1 MLEAYALRM
10 PACIYAGENAI
21 DNLAQILAQLQ
32 AKRVALFTDRGIHDC
47 GITAPV
53 EAQIRSAGAECVLL
67 TELAVEPL
75 VDEVAET
82 VRTFR
87 ALHADLIVAVGG
99 GSVMDAAKLASVLDT
114 DDYTVRD
121 LLEKPQ
127 RARKRVRTVMIPTTA
142 GTGAE
147 ATPNAIVNVPEWQ
160 LKVGIVN
167 ADMIADYVILDARN
181 LRALPRH
188 IAASTGLDALA
199 HAIECYTSN
208 KANPFSDLVALEAL
222 ELIFHNIERA
232 CDTDDMRAKGNMLL
246 ASFYAG
252 IAITAAGTTAVHAL
266 SYPLGGRYHIA
277 HGVSNA
283 ILLTPVMRFN
293 APFITERLARVHDR
307 VWPHEEMAA
316 LQEEKA
322 KRVLDKMSQIVT
334 HLDIPRYLDDLGVDA
349 TQLDTLVDAGMK
361 VTRLLDNN
369 IRPVRAED
377 ARAIYQSLFKAQ
389 QNGGKA

>member
-53 EAQIRSAGAECVLL
+53 EAEIRSAGAECVLL

-307 VWPHEEMAA
+307 VWPHDEMAA

>member
-147 ATPNAIVNVPEWQ
+147 ATPNAIVNVPECQ

-307 VWPHEEMAA
+307 VWPHDEMAA

>member
-1 MLEAYALRM
+1 
-10 PACIYAGENAI
+10 
-21 DNLAQILAQLQ
+21 
-32 AKRVALFTDRGIHDC
+32 
-47 GITAPV
+47 
-53 EAQIRSAGAECVLL
+53 
-67 TELAVEPL
+67 
-75 VDEVAET
+75 
-82 VRTFR
+82 
-87 ALHADLIVAVGG
+87 
-99 GSVMDAAKLASVLDT
+99 
-114 DDYTVRD
+114 
-121 LLEKPQ
+121 
-127 RARKRVRTVMIPTTA
+127 
-142 GTGAE
+142 
-147 ATPNAIVNVPEWQ
+147 
-160 LKVGIVN
+160 
-167 ADMIADYVILDARN
+167 
-181 LRALPRH
+181 
-188 IAASTGLDALA
+188 
-199 HAIECYTSN
+199 
-208 KANPFSDLVALEAL
+208 
-222 ELIFHNIERA
+222 
-232 CDTDDMRAKGNMLL
+232 MRAKGNMLL

-307 VWPHEEMAA
+307 VWPHDEMAA

>member
-75 VDEVAET
+75 FFDEVAET

-142 GTGAE
+142 A
-147 ATPNAIVNVPEWQ
+147 
-160 LKVGIVN
+160 
-167 ADMIADYVILDARN
+167 
-181 LRALPRH
+181 RALRRPPMP
-188 IAASTGLDALA
+188 S
-199 HAIECYTSN
+199 SMSPN
-208 KANPFSDLVALEAL
+208 
-222 ELIFHNIERA
+222 
-232 CDTDDMRAKGNMLL
+232 GN
-246 ASFYAG
+246 
-252 IAITAAGTTAVHAL
+252 
-266 SYPLGGRYHIA
+266 
-277 HGVSNA
+277 
-283 ILLTPVMRFN
+283 
-293 APFITERLARVHDR
+293 
-307 VWPHEEMAA
+307 
-316 LQEEKA
+316 
-322 KRVLDKMSQIVT
+322 
-334 HLDIPRYLDDLGVDA
+334 
-349 TQLDTLVDAGMK
+349 
-361 VTRLLDNN
+361 
-369 IRPVRAED
+369 
-377 ARAIYQSLFKAQ
+377 
-389 QNGGKA
+389 

>member
-307 VWPHEEMAA
+307 VWPHDEMAA

-322 KRVLDKMSQIVT
+322 KRVLDKMSQIVR

-349 TQLDTLVDAGMK
+349 TQLDTRVDAGMK

>member
-1 MLEAYALRM
+1 MRTAYGSR
-10 PACIYAGENAI
+10 
-21 DNLAQILAQLQ
+21 
-32 AKRVALFTDRGIHDC
+32 C
-47 GITAPV
+47 G
-53 EAQIRSAGAECVLL
+53 
-67 TELAVEPL
+67 PL

-114 DDYTVRD
+114 DDYTIRD
-121 LLEKPQ
+121 LLKTPQ
-127 RARKRVRTVMIPTTA
+127 RARKCIRTVMIPTTA

-167 ADMIADYVILDARN
+167 ADMIADYVILDACN

-208 KANPFSDLVALEAL
+208 KANPFSDLVALESL
-222 ELIFHNIERA
+222 ELIFRNIERA
-232 CDTDDMRAKGNMLL
+232 CDTDDMRAKSNMLL

-266 SYPLGGRYHIA
+266 SYPLGGKYHIA

-283 ILLTPVMRFN
+283 ILLAPVMRFN
-293 APFITERLARVHDR
+293 APFITERLVRVHDR
-307 VWPHEEMAA
+307 VWPRDEMAVSQA
-316 LQEEKA
+316 EKA
-322 KRVLDKMSQIVT
+322 GRVLDSMTRIVA
-334 HLDIPRYLDDLGVDA
+334 HLNIPRYLDDLGVDA
-349 TQLDTLVDAGMK
+349 TQLDTLVEAAMK

-369 IRPVRAED
+369 IRPVHAED

-389 QNGGKA
+389 Q

>member
-142 GTGAE
+142 A
-147 ATPNAIVNVPEWQ
+147 
-160 LKVGIVN
+160 
-167 ADMIADYVILDARN
+167 
-181 LRALPRH
+181 RALRRPPMP
-188 IAASTGLDALA
+188 S
-199 HAIECYTSN
+199 SMSPN
-208 KANPFSDLVALEAL
+208 
-222 ELIFHNIERA
+222 
-232 CDTDDMRAKGNMLL
+232 GN
-246 ASFYAG
+246 
-252 IAITAAGTTAVHAL
+252 
-266 SYPLGGRYHIA
+266 
-277 HGVSNA
+277 
-283 ILLTPVMRFN
+283 
-293 APFITERLARVHDR
+293 
-307 VWPHEEMAA
+307 
-316 LQEEKA
+316 
-322 KRVLDKMSQIVT
+322 
-334 HLDIPRYLDDLGVDA
+334 
-349 TQLDTLVDAGMK
+349 
-361 VTRLLDNN
+361 
-369 IRPVRAED
+369 
-377 ARAIYQSLFKAQ
+377 
-389 QNGGKA
+389 